1 MRQAGDAGQRG
12 GRYYCRTGATRCFGR
27 TGRKV
32 SGVATGDILIH
43 ATAVALPAPPGMVP
57 AWRGVLLRGP
67 SGAGKSDLALRLM
80 DAGGRLV
87 ADDQVCLA
95 SESAALFATAPTALA
110 GRIEVRGLGI
120 VAVPAL
126 ARARLVLAV
135 DLTERASV
143 ERLPEPA
150 TVTLGGI
157 TLPLVRLAAFE
168 DSAVAKVRLAVA
180 LAAGDSPPAPAGSV
194 T

>member
-1 MRQAGDAGQRG
+1 MRQAGTPDSAADATIAEPARP
-12 GRYYCRTGATRCFGR
+12 RCFGR

-43 ATAVALPAPPGMVP
+43 ATAVVLPAPPGMVP

-67 SGAGKSDLALRLM
+67 SGAGKSDLALRLI

-95 SESAALFATAPTALA
+95 SEAAALFAAAPTALA

-135 DLTERASV
+135 DLTERAAV
-143 ERLPEPA
+143 ERLPEPT

-157 TLPLVRLAAFE
+157 VLPLVRLAAFE
-168 DSAVAKVRLAVA
+168 ASAVAKVRLAVA
-180 LAAGDSPPAPAGSV
+180 LAAGDSPPAPAGSA

>member
-1 MRQAGDAGQRG
+1 M
-12 GRYYCRTGATRCFGR
+12 TET
-27 TGRKV
+27 
-32 SGVATGDILIH
+32 LIH
-43 ATAVALPAPPGMVP
+43 ATAIALPAPPGAAP

-80 DAGGRLV
+80 ESGARLV

-95 SESAALFATAPTALA
+95 SDAGDLFATAPPALA

-120 VAVPAL
+120 VAVPVL
-126 ARARLVLAV
+126 GRARVVLAI
-135 DLTERASV
+135 DLVASETV
-143 ERLPEPA
+143 ARLPEPSE
-150 TVTLGGI
+150 VTLGGVV
-157 TLPLVRLAAFE
+157 LPLVRLAAFE

-180 LAAGDSPPAPAGSV
+180 LAAGDSPPAPAGSA